1 MIYNIAPKYGKTN
14 PLYYLSIC
22 STVGSVS
29 VMSMKAFG
37 IAVKLTMRGQNQ
49 FTHPSTYAFAIVTVV
64 AILTQMNYFN
74 KALNEFT
81 PSMYDSASMIHVMQL
96 TNPQS

>member
-1 MIYNIAPKYGKTN
+1 
-14 PLYYLSIC
+14 
-22 STVGSVS
+22 
-29 VMSMKAFG
+29 MSMKAFG
-37 IAVKLTMRGQNQ
+37 IAVKLTLRGENQ

-81 PSMYDSASMIHVMQL
+81 PSMYDLATALDMFSPNLCTESMLCTMSCS
-96 TNPQS
+96 PQPS